1 MIGFRSPEAAQCSPG
16 SPNPTKTFTK
26 RIRNRSSAFIDSVL
40 SALERPNR
48 RASSEESETRAELC
62 PRCLEY
68 VLDQSW
74 NPVRDARLVTSLSL
88 AFDGLCPQQEPH
100 IAEVLGTMESL
111 RHLELLDV
119 RITSDFYA
127 MLAERV
133 QFRLEY
139 FTCKSPPFDSLLRFL
154 STQRRLLEVTFL
166 GRPLETQALTRVYG
180 QEVLCTV
187 QTLSTTA
194 PLLLHPRLNAASLR
208 HLEYIGGGQSLREEA
223 RAIKKI
229 CQFGPQL
236 RSLRFIWNTGR
247 AETFLD
253 VTKFFSIAAS
263 TPSIKYMALLG
274 INRNVSYSSSPFN
287 VPHLRVRICFR
298 YSSSSLR
305 QVLETILGGS
315 CSLFY
320 GSQIHR
326 TRMISTN
333 PNRPYRPYFHLRFTP
348 LNCRI
353 RSGKVSPLD

>member
-1 MIGFRSPEAAQCSPG
+1 MIGFRRPEAAKRSPG

-26 RIRNRSSAFIDSVL
+26 RIRNRSSVFIDSVL
-40 SALERPNR
+40 SALERSNR
-48 RASSEESETRAELC
+48 RVSSEESETRTGLC
-62 PRCLEY
+62 PLCLEY
-68 VLDQSW
+68 VLDRSW
-74 NPVRDARLVTSLSL
+74 DPVCDVRLVTSLSL
-88 AFDGLCPQQEPH
+88 AFDELCPQQEPH

-127 MLAERV
+127 ILAERV
-133 QFRLEY
+133 QFQLEH

-180 QEVLCTV
+180 QEILCTV

-194 PLLLHPRLNAASLR
+194 SLLLHPRLNAASLR

-229 CQFGPQL
+229 CQLGPQL
-236 RSLRFIWNTGR
+236 RSLRFIWGTRR

-253 VTKFFSIAAS
+253 VTKFFCIAANTS
-263 TPSIKYMALLG
+263 SIKYMALSG
-274 INRNVSYSSSPFN
+274 ISRNVSYSSSPFN
-287 VPHLRVRICFR
+287 AHRLRVRICFR

-305 QVLETILGGS
+305 PVLETRPGRS
-315 CSLFY
+315 CRLFY

-333 PNRPYRPYFHLRFTP
+333 LNHPYRPYFLLRFTP
-348 LNCRI
+348 PNCRI
-353 RSGKVSPLD
+353 RSRKVSPLD